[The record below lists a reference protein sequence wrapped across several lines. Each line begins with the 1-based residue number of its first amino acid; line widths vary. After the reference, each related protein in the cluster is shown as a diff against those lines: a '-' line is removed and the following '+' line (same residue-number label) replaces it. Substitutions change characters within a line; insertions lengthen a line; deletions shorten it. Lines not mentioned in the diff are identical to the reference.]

1 MTDVEPVAAA
11 QPVMPAW
18 EYAPAPESKDI
29 VRLQDSYG
37 RVQK

>member
-1 MTDVEPVAAA
+1 MTYLEPVPA

-29 VRLQDSYG
+29 VRLQDRY
-37 RVQK
+37 